1 MVYYCHS
8 SKLHLHIPVVT
19 SKTPQGGNHQIIKI
33 KYALKNI
40 WGLYLGMGKDV
51 PFNYFFKLNHLRV
64 LKFRALETALMFH
77 FT

>member
-40 WGLYLGMGKDV
+40 WGLYLGVGKDV
-51 PFNYFFKLNHLRV
+51 PFNYFF
-64 LKFRALETALMFH
+64 
-77 FT
+77 

>member
-1 MVYYCHS
+1 MRRTPTSLIVYYHHN

-40 WGLYLGMGKDV
+40 WGLYLGVGKDV
-51 PFNYFFKLNHLRV
+51 PFNYFFNYISCE
-64 LKFRALETALMFH
+64 F
-77 FT
+77 